1 MFSSSC
7 MVFVITV
14 GILRCFCFRVSVF
27 QTSITEESPMELKH
41 LILKNCTIKIEM
53 SCTPL

>member
-1 MFSSSC
+1 MFSLSC

-27 QTSITEESPMELKH
+27 QTSITEESPMGLKH
-41 LILKNCTIKIEM
+41 LI
-53 SCTPL
+53 